1 MEALQRA
8 EQAFKEWSDRQ
19 TFPVS
24 LIEEH
29 GFICGYQEA
38 QKECEHWERQ
48 YLDLRN
54 TYHRLLKIRMGG
66 DGSND

>member
-1 MEALQRA
+1 MDTLQRA
-8 EQAFKEWSDRQ
+8 EQAFKEWSERQ
-19 TFPVS
+19 MFPVS

-29 GFICGYQEA
+29 GFISGYTEA

-48 YLDLRN
+48 YLELRD

-66 DGSND
+66 DGND